1 MVSQLD
7 SRLLFH
13 YWIQFNFPWNP
24 FPVGNKFYALLITL
38 QEASDGQELFEI
50 LTEIKNAK
58 SKKLVIWLF
67 VIE

>member
-24 FPVGNKFYALLITL
+24 LPVGNKFYALLTPL

-50 LTEIKNAK
+50 LTEIKNATT
-58 SKKLVIWLF
+58 KKFAIWLF
-67 VIE
+67 EVD